1 MPWGTF
7 DRNKGD
13 LIKSKWSWRIVM
25 PLRNGSIRAH
35 ALVRLQLEAPIPDD
49 ANLLELE
56 DQAANYIREAKRREP
71 SENKELVSIVVDSVA
86 RNYFEHAIRKQQQ
99 RARHTHK
106 P

>member
-1 MPWGTF
+1 LE
-7 DRNKGD
+7 DC
-13 LIKSKWSWRIVM
+13 
-25 PLRNGSIRAH
+25 H
-35 ALVRLQLEAPIPDD
+35 ALTKRIDTRPRISKLQLEAPIPDD

-71 SENKELVSIVVDSVA
+71 AENKELVSIVVDAVP

-99 RARHTHK
+99 RARRTHK